1 MKKLILVIGAPGS
14 GKTTDSSLV
23 AKHHSDKMT
32 SYSLG
37 DVMRDEIK
45 KGSALGK
52 ISNDYISKGEL
63 VPTAVVIDI
72 LYNTIINAP
81 TDIVLVDG
89 FPREDD
95 QMKTFGDVLFNK
107 KDTIE
112 LVSVIELQV
121 DEETAMKRV
130 LGENDDIEKRR
141 LFNKAMKIY
150 KNAIREIEDFYKDK
164 NLLKVIDA
172 SRDIKEVVADIDK
185 FLEDKIAELHK

>member
-150 KNAIREIEDFYKDK
+150 KNAIREIENFYKDK

>member
-121 DEETAMKRV
+121 DEEIAMKRV